1 MDHTPDREQRGH
13 KVPTVP
19 LVKVDLPGDVHAQ
32 AKSAAALARVTLR
45 DWLKAAVDLALEHPE
60 AMGRKLPEADR

>member
-1 MDHTPDREQRGH
+1 MDRTPDDEQRGP

-19 LVKVDLPGDVHAQ
+19 LVKVDLPGDVHAH

-45 DWLKAAVDLALEHPE
+45 DWLKAAVELALEQPE
-60 AMGRKLPEADR
+60 AVADKLPESEQ